1 MMFIAEDAE
10 RVELALPG
18 TADGSVTIS
27 WAARSHVGLRREV
40 NEDSVVAQP
49 PIFAVADGMGGHAAG
64 DRASAAVASSLA
76 AAAEEG
82 RLAHANDLDDALME
96 AAAAIDV
103 ISHGLPTGAGTTV
116 TGVLLTELEN
126 TPVLLV
132 FNIGDSRVYGLTAQ
146 GLSRITVDHSVVQE
160 LIDAGML
167 DPADAEDH
175 PESNIITRS
184 IGFEEDPKPDLWGV
198 AVKAGLRML
207 ICSDGLTREVTDSQI
222 GDLLGRGS
230 APGPT
235 ADSLLDAALS
245 GGGRDNIS
253 LIILDV
259 LETVEPER
267 GTMSASDA
275 G

>member
-1 MMFIAEDAE
+1 MMFLAEDAE

-18 TADGSVTIS
+18 SMGGSVTIS

-64 DRASAAVASSLA
+64 DRASAAVATSLA

-82 RLAHANDLDDALME
+82 RLANAEDLDAAILD

-103 ISHGLPTGAGTTV
+103 LSHGLPTGAGTTL
-116 TGVLLTELEN
+116 TGVLITELEN
-126 TPVLLV
+126 TPMLLI

-160 LIDAGML
+160 LIDAGRL

-198 AVKAGLRML
+198 ALTAGLRIL
-207 ICSDGLTREVTDSQI
+207 VCSDGLTREVTDSQI
-222 GDLLGRGS
+222 GDLLGRGIPTG
-230 APGPT
+230 AT

-253 LIILDV
+253 IIVLDV
-259 LETVEPER
+259 LETGEPEGSPLPGDGVR
-267 GTMSASDA
+267 
-275 G
+275 